1 MKKQIK
7 KSIRMQDVRYDVRG
21 PALTEAE
28 KLMAKGEDILLLN
41 TGNPGAFGFTAP
53 DAIFQSLAHYAH
65 EAQAYTPSK
74 GILEAREAIVSL
86 YRARGIDNIGPEDVF
101 TGNGV
106 SEVISM
112 CMQALLSDGDEVLIP
127 MPDYPLWTAAT
138 VINGAKAVHY
148 LCDESANW
156 YPDIADLRAKVT
168 GKTRAI
174 VVINPN
180 NPTGA
185 LYPRE
190 ILQQIADVA
199 REHDLIIFSDEIY
212 ETLIYDDK
220 RHTSIA
226 TLAPDLLVVT
236 MCGLSKSHSLAG
248 FRAGWMCLCGDKTGA
263 EDFIYGL
270 NMLASMRL
278 CSNTLSQFVIMSAVE
293 TWNNA
298 EQLVCPGGR
307 LYEQRECI
315 YNAINS
321 IPGLSVARPEAAFY
335 IFPKIDAARFHIHD
349 DEQFVIDFL
358 KEQRILVVNGRGFNW
373 RDPDHFR
380 IVYLPELEQLQTL
393 AGRLGSFLEHY
404 QQR

>member
-1 MKKQIK
+1 MKKTIR

-21 PALTEAE
+21 AALIEAE
-28 KLMAKGEDILLLN
+28 KLMAEGQDVLLLN

-53 DAIFQSLAHYAH
+53 DGIFQSLRDYAVD
-65 EAQAYTPSK
+65 AQAYTPSK
-74 GILEAREAIVSL
+74 GLLEAREAIAAL
-86 YRARGIDNIGPEDVF
+86 YRARGIEGVGPEDVF

-106 SEVISM
+106 SEVITM
-112 CMQALLSDGDEVLIP
+112 CMQALLNDGDEVLIP
-127 MPDYPLWTAAT
+127 TPDYPLWTAAT
-138 VINGAKAVHY
+138 VLNGAKAVHY
-148 LCDESANW
+148 CCDESANW
-156 YPDIADLRAKVT
+156 YPDIADLRSKVT
-168 GKTRAI
+168 DKTRAI

-199 REHDLIIFSDEIY
+199 REHDLMIFSDEIY
-212 ETLIYDDK
+212 ETLIYDGK
-220 RHTSIA
+220 EHTSIA
-226 TLAPDLLVVT
+226 TLAPDVFVVT

-278 CSNTLSQFVIMSAVE
+278 CSNTLSQFVIKSAVE
-293 TWNNA
+293 TWHTA
-298 EQLVCPGGR
+298 DTMVQPGGR

-315 YNAINS
+315 YKAVNS
-321 IPGLSVARPEAAFY
+321 IPGLSATRPEAAFY
-335 IFPKIDAARFHIHD
+335 IFPKLDTARFHIHD

-358 KEQRILVVNGRGFNW
+358 KEQHILVVNGRGFNCQQ
-373 RDPDHFR
+373 PDHFR
-380 IVYLPELEQLQTL
+380 IVYLPELEQLKTV
-393 AGRLGSFLEHY
+393 AGRIGSFLENY
-404 QQR
+404 RQK